1 MPPSRRSARAAGL
14 VVALLCLVAAP
25 CATIGAQVTTTTAK
39 TRWFG
44 IDSLRFG
51 AVGVR
56 VGAVK
61 PLNIES
67 TTAWGIEADYGEIRP
82 GWRVAFSVGYWGSRF
97 TDAAVQEYADS
108 LTQIIDDPTGD
119 ATVVLDE
126 IDVQAITIA
135 ADLRR
140 VWAPVPWFQPHLG
153 GGIAS
158 HLINADGPLID
169 GTFVER
175 AVDNVVIGVA
185 GLAGAT
191 IILFDHLAIEAQ
203 ARYDL
208 FSLARFAS
216 VRGGISWYFERSSR
230 SRTP

>member
-1 MPPSRRSARAAGL
+1 MGWCLA
-14 VVALLCLVAAP
+14 ALLVLLAAIP
-25 CATIGAQVTTTTAK
+25 GATGAQVTATATK
-39 TRWFG
+39 TRWYG

-67 TTAWGIEADYGEIRP
+67 TTSWGLEADYGELRP

-119 ATVVLDE
+119 ASVVIDE
-126 IDVQAITIA
+126 IDVQTITIA

-140 VWAPVPWFQPHLG
+140 VWTPVPWLQPHVG

-158 HLINADGPLID
+158 HLLNADGPLID

-191 IILFDHLAIEAQ
+191 IVLFDHLAIEAQ

-208 FSLARFAS
+208 FSLARHAS
-216 VRGGISWYFERSSR
+216 VRGGISWYFDRVSR